1 MKALYL
7 TGKAQVEI
15 RDIPV
20 PDCPDDGLLIKID
33 SVGLCGSD
41 VRTYSVGSAKI
52 NYPVILGHENAGIV
66 AAVGRNVTG
75 YAVGDRVVANP
86 AIPCGKCYY
95 CVNKAPGLCDTLE
108 VAGTSFPGGFAQY
121 MVFHGTMLQRGQI
134 IKVPEDVDLE
144 PMILAE
150 LLASVIKAQSDLQV
164 GLGESVVVIGAGPIG
179 CLHAMI
185 AKLRGASVIVLAD
198 TSPSRIALSRKFGGT
213 HFVVS
218 SEDDLVRRVMD
229 ITCGRGADVCISAN
243 PSAKPHQQGVEML
256 RKEGRLSMFGGLP
269 KDESMTTV
277 DANMIH
283 YKRLRVFGAYSYSAA
298 DFAKGYDLLTSGK
311 IDSRIITHKLPLEKM
326 EEGVRAIQSGK
337 AIKVV
342 LKPWMD
348 A

>member
-7 TGKAQVEI
+7 TGRAQVEV
-15 RDIPV
+15 RDIPI
-20 PDCPDDGLLIKID
+20 PNCPEDGLLIKID

-41 VRTYSVGSAKI
+41 VRTYTVGSAKI

-66 AAVGRNVTG
+66 AAVGSRTSG

-95 CVNKAPGLCDTLE
+95 CINKMPGLCDALE

-121 MVFHGTMLQRGQI
+121 MVFHGAMLQRGQI
-134 IKVPEDVDLE
+134 IKVPDEVDLE

-150 LLASVIKAQSDLQV
+150 LLASVIKAQSDLRV
-164 GLGESVVVIGAGPIG
+164 GLGESVVIIGAGPIG

-198 TSPSRIALSRKFGGT
+198 VSARRVSLSREYGGT

-218 SEDDLVRRVMD
+218 SEEDLVRTVMK
-229 ITCGRGADVCISAN
+229 ITGGRGADVCISAN
-243 PSAKPHQQGVEML
+243 PSAKPHQQGVELL

-269 KDESMTTV
+269 KDASMTTL
-277 DANMIH
+277 DGNMIH

-298 DFAKGYDLLTSGK
+298 DFAKGYDILTEGR
-311 IDSRIITHKLPLEKM
+311 IDSRIITHRLPLERM
-326 EEGVRAIQSGK
+326 EDGVRAIQDGS

-342 LKPWMD
+342 LKPWMPG
-348 A
+348 